1 MAPNQARYFLH
12 RLHAGAQGAPAPS
25 PRSAGRSPVAA
36 RTPKTRRNPT
46 AARIHTSAPGQGHT
60 SPLALHIPNAA
71 RDSLPAPPPRL
82 SNTADPLGTT
92 TGLAR
97 TQSPCNFRSDSEYF
111 RGASCPLL
119 RDLCYLALSLT
130 GIGQD
135 GQACPLALTRLF
147 RFFLPPDSAEEPIS
161 NF

>member
-46 AARIHTSAPGQGHT
+46 AARIHTSGPGHGHT
-60 SPLALHIPNAA
+60 PPLALHIPNTA
-71 RDSLPAPPPRL
+71 RDSRPAPAPRL

-92 TGLAR
+92 SGLAG
-97 TQSPCNFRSDSEYF
+97 TQNPCNSRSDSEYF
-111 RGASCPLL
+111 RRTPCPLL
-119 RDLCYLALSLT
+119 RDSCFPYRIRTGCASLSFGPYQALSLF
-130 GIGQD
+130 
-135 GQACPLALTRLF
+135 LTH
-147 RFFLPPDSAEEPIS
+147 RF
-161 NF
+161 